1 MRLQDCINAL
11 PHFFKDDATN
21 CLENLFTQ
29 VCDKPLYTQL
39 YKTNQPAVFYKLLRE
54 SKTVKTLHVLFEK
67 SKQALLKKPEETII
81 CQQVVLI
88 NGIVLLQLGYIPN
101 RNNIKICTSHPD
113 TTTVF
118 PEYRNT
124 IKAIQSCRL
133 KSLKK
138 EHLHTGKISLLMH
151 ENEIGFYTKQFEL
164 SKPEIQLECYY
175 NDDIL
180 PFHNRL
186 TDALTKEES
195 KGIAFLHGAPG
206 TGKTTYIRHLL
217 GLINKRAIF
226 IPSAI
231 APRLA
236 EPGFVDFIARCKN
249 SLIIIEDAEEIIS
262 SRKQGRNHAV
272 SALLNLSDGLL
283 SDCLNLQIICTFN
296 ISIGSLDSALLRAG
310 RLIGAYK
317 FKALQQE
324 KSNALLLKHKLDKQ
338 VFGPTVLGDIF
349 NTKYH
354 PEIQAHTPIGFK

>member
-1 MRLQDCINAL
+1 MKLQDCIDAL
-11 PHFFKDDATN
+11 PHFFKNDATN

-29 VCDKPLYTQL
+29 VSEKPLYTQL
-39 YKTNQPAVFYKLLRE
+39 YKTNQPAVFYELLRE
-54 SKTVKTLHVLFEK
+54 NKTVKTLDILYEK
-67 SKQALLKKPEETII
+67 NKQGFVKKREESII
-81 CQQVVLI
+81 SQQVMLI
-88 NGIVLLQLGYIPN
+88 NGIILMQLGYNPN
-101 RNNIKICTSHPD
+101 RTNIKICTAHPD
-113 TTTVF
+113 STIAY
-118 PEYRNT
+118 PEYKNT
-124 IKAIQSCRL
+124 IEAIRSCCL
-133 KSLKK
+133 KSINK

-151 ENEIGFYTKQFEL
+151 ENVIGFYTKQFEL
-164 SKPEIQLECYY
+164 SKPEVQLESYY

-310 RLIGAYK
+310 RLIGAYE

-349 NTKYH
+349 NTSYH
-354 PEIQAHTPIGFK
+354 PEIQSHTPIGFK